1 MVKGVKLIAE
11 VQLHIHL
18 QIKKVQNASQ
28 IAG

>member
-1 MVKGVKLIAE
+1 MIKAVELIAE

-18 QIKKVQNASQ
+18 QIKKVLNASQ